1 MSDFGVF
8 VLALFI
14 FAVLLVFMSVKSVPQ
29 GMEYTV
35 ERFGKYTNT
44 LTPGLNII
52 MPIIDRIG
60 KQMIMMEQVMDVP
73 SQEVI
78 TKDNAMVTVDGVVFY
93 QVMDAA
99 KAAYEVSKL
108 DWAILNLVMTN
119 IRTVMGSM
127 DLDELLSRRDDINA
141 RLLRVVDDAT
151 TPWGI
156 KATRIEI
163 KDIAP
168 PKDLVEAMGRQMKAE
183 RLKRAAILEA
193 EGLRQSEILRAE
205 GAQQAAILDAE
216 GRKEAAYRDADARE
230 RLAQAEARATLM
242 VSEAI
247 SKGDIQAINYF
258 VAQKYIEALKHIASA
273 ENSKLIF
280 MPLDSSGVI
289 GALGGISELA
299 KEALHKKS

>member
-1 MSDFGVF
+1 MGSF
-8 VLALFI
+8 VLALLI

-60 KQMIMMEQVMDVP
+60 KKMVMMEQVMDVP

-78 TKDNAMVTVDGVVFY
+78 TKDNAMVTVDGVIFY

-99 KAAYEVSKL
+99 KAAYEVSQL
-108 DWAILNLVMTN
+108 DLAILNLVMTN

-141 RLLRVVDDAT
+141 KLLSVVDDAT

-156 KATRIEI
+156 KVTRVEI

-183 RLKRAAILEA
+183 RLKRASILEA

-205 GAQQAAILDAE
+205 GAQQAAILEAE
-216 GRKEAAYRDADARE
+216 GRKEASYRDADARE

-247 SKGDIQAINYF
+247 GKGDIQAINYF
-258 VAQKYIEALKHIASA
+258 VAQKYVDSLKEIGIAS
-273 ENSKLIF
+273 NSKLVF
-280 MPLDSSGVI
+280 MPLDASGVI
-289 GALGGISELA
+289 GALGGITELA
-299 KEALHKKS
+299 KEALANTANKS

>member
-1 MSDFGVF
+1 MGGFGVF
-8 VLALFI
+8 VLVLFI
-14 FAVLLVFMSVKSVPQ
+14 FAIVLVFMSVKSVPQ

-141 RLLRVVDDAT
+141 RLLTVVDDAT

-183 RLKRAAILEA
+183 RLKRASILEA

-247 SKGDIQAINYF
+247 GKGDIQAINYF
-258 VAQKYIEALKHIASA
+258 VAQKYIEALKSIASA

-280 MPLDSSGVI
+280 MPLESSSVI
-289 GALGGISELA
+289 GALGGITELA
-299 KEALHKKS
+299 KKAMTKES

>member
-1 MSDFGVF
+1 MGMFF
-8 VLALFI
+8 LTVLI
-14 FAVLLVFMSVKSVPQ
+14 FAVVLVFMSVKSVPQ
-29 GMEYTV
+29 GMEFTV
-35 ERFGKYTNT
+35 ERFGRYTNT

-60 KQMIMMEQVMDVP
+60 RKMIMMEQVMDVP

-141 RLLRVVDDAT
+141 RLLTVVDDAT

-183 RLKRAAILEA
+183 RLKRASILEA

-230 RLAQAEARATLM
+230 RLAQAEAKAVYM

-247 SKGDIQAINYF
+247 GKGDIHAINYF
-258 VAQKYIEALKHIASA
+258 VAQKYIDALQHIAGA

-280 MPLDSSGVI
+280 MPLDSANVI
-289 GALGGISELA
+289 GAIGGISELV
-299 KEALHKKS
+299 KDALNKKG